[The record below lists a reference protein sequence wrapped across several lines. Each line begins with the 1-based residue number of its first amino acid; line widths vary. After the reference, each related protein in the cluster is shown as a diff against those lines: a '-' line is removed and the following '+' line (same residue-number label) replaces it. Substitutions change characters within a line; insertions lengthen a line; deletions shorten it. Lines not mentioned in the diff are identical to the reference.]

1 MASDQA
7 SARRWPSA
15 MLAVERKEIT
25 SGIDVFL
32 MNQVVEMLIIL
43 KRRWNLKGSTSTKEK
58 KRQLNIKQLINKT
71 STALLNT

>member
-1 MASDQA
+1 VREGGPRPCLQW
-7 SARRWPSA
+7 SA
-15 MLAVERKEIT
+15 KEIT

-43 KRRWNLKGSTSTKEK
+43 KRRWNLKLSNSTKEK

-71 STALLNT
+71 STAPLNT

>member
-1 MASDQA
+1 
-7 SARRWPSA
+7 

-43 KRRWNLKGSTSTKEK
+43 KRRWNLKLSNSTKEK

-71 STALLNT
+71 STAPLNT

>member
-15 MLAVERKEIT
+15 MLTVERKEIT

-43 KRRWNLKGSTSTKEK
+43 KRRWNLKLSNSTKEK

-71 STALLNT
+71 STAPLNT

>member
-1 MASDQA
+1 
-7 SARRWPSA
+7 

-43 KRRWNLKGSTSTKEK
+43 KRRWNLKLSNSTKEK

-71 STALLNT
+71 STAPLNTR